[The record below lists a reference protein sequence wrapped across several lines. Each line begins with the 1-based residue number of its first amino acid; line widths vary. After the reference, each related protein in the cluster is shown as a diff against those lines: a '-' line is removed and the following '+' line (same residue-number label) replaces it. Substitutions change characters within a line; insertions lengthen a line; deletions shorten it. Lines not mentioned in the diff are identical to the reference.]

1 MMSAQGGK
9 MLTTVFLSLSGVDA
23 QFVES
28 VHNNLPDGLAYFYP
42 KSFENGE
49 NLISA
54 MEECIG
60 ESRLFVLFASR
71 ASVNSVWVHFEIDR
85 ARLAKIKDRT
95 FKYLVFPIDR
105 DVSYKDLPAWMQEG
119 WVGTAGQSARDIAR
133 YVRGVLAGMAEE
145 SGVRPPPL
153 GRGGLVDGA
162 RREYQAAGFARK
174 CAPNVLLFSGHP
186 GVGRRTVERLL
197 LPAVH
202 PASPDIRL
210 GPEFELPPLAGLP
223 DIYRAMRQEIEDHF
237 SLRAFEGAL
246 AKFTAEPLDEQVEE
260 VWRSLEHF
268 AELGQA
274 VTVVVGY
281 GLYEDRGEL
290 KPWAAAFLEAAVRH
304 EKVKLCLISG
314 RQLKFQDLRAL
325 PHVLQ
330 VKVDELDSGD
340 IKTLILETVPLFG
353 GEPVLPNDTVIQSI
367 GGHPTVARSV
377 ARLLALRGPAF
388 IDGDA
393 KQLHDIQEEILS
405 ESLSFDTIKPVERD
419 LLSILSWVPQ
429 LNGKMLGDII
439 RAQHHISQEA
449 LAEAIEYLLAGCL
462 MQLTGANYLIS
473 APIRGMFRR
482 KHGYGSVEL
491 RTQFAQHLKALW
503 DEAVADDELRIE
515 LFDAFVYMTALEG
528 GTLPK
533 EFSGLLLPS
542 TLQDLVRDAYDR
554 RHNDEDALK
563 RVVKWGT
570 PALDMKM
577 DEHTRE
583 EILSYLFRAQ
593 IRLQMFGDA
602 AALLKVMKK
611 RGYRSSA
618 YLEAFFLRLSGGDL
632 DTAIVRLQEA
642 RGIRKYMDSVIADLA
657 ICYKLRGRWAD
668 LAALIKEEKA
678 RVERNPVLLDIK
690 IGMLVAAG
698 EFDEASREIGRL
710 RGKPYDDGRADS
722 REAAILMNRDHN
734 YKAAYELLT
743 EVLNRRTR
751 GANGVRRLRALAAAR
766 GRQYEDAR
774 QDSEYL
780 KNRPGGED
788 TYQRI
793 EAEIKLAQRDYRGA
807 EAARQ
812 KVKAMTVQDRLLKA
826 RILEAQGLDSQT
838 ALDQREAL
846 LNEAAALR
854 AVNKAVDEYDFD

>member
-1 MMSAQGGK
+1 
-9 MLTTVFLSLSGVDA
+9 MLTTAFLSLSGVDA

-28 VHNNLPDGLAYFYP
+28 VQKNLPDGLAYFYP

-54 MEECIG
+54 MEERIG
-60 ESRLFVLFASR
+60 DSRLFVLFASK

-85 ARLAKIKDRT
+85 ARLQKIKDRT

-105 DVSYKDLPAWMQEG
+105 DVSYRDLPAWMQEG

-145 SGVRPPPL
+145 SGAIPPPL

-162 RREYQAAGFARK
+162 RREYQAASFAHKR
-174 CAPNVLLFSGHP
+174 APNTFLFSGHS
-186 GVGRRTVERLL
+186 GIGRRTARRLL
-197 LPAVH
+197 LAAVH
-202 PASPDIRL
+202 PASPDISL

-223 DIYRAMRQEIEDHF
+223 DVYRAVRQEIEDHF
-237 SLRAFEGAL
+237 SLGGFEGAL
-246 AKFTAEPLDEQVEE
+246 AKFMAAPLGEQVEE
-260 VWRSLEHF
+260 VWQSLEYF
-268 AELGQA
+268 AHLGQA
-274 VTVVVGY
+274 VTIVVGY

-290 KPWAAAFLEAAVRH
+290 KPWAAAFLEAAARH

-314 RQLKFQDLRAL
+314 RQLKFSELRTL

-330 VKVDELDSGD
+330 VKVDGLESGD

-393 KQLHDIQEEILS
+393 KQLHDIQDEILS
-405 ESLSFDTIKPVERD
+405 ESLSFDTLDQVERD

-429 LNGKMLGDII
+429 LNGKMLGDVV
-439 RAQHHISQEA
+439 RASHDISRED
-449 LAEAIEYLLAGCL
+449 LAEKIEYLLAGCL

-482 KHGYGSVEL
+482 KHGYGSTEL
-491 RTQFAQHLKALW
+491 RSKFAQHLKARL

-533 EFSGLLLPS
+533 EFRGLLLPA

-570 PALDMKM
+570 PALEMKM

-593 IRLQMFGDA
+593 VRTQMFGEA
-602 AALLKVMKK
+602 TTLLEFMKK
-611 RGYRSSA
+611 NGYRSSA
-618 YLEAFFLRLSGGDL
+618 YLEAFLLRLSGGDL
-632 DTAIVRLQEA
+632 DAAILRLRQA
-642 RGIRKYMDSVIADLA
+642 REIGKYMDSVIADMA
-657 ICYKLRGRWAD
+657 ICFKLRGRWPE
-668 LAALIKEEKA
+668 LATLIKEEKA

-690 IGMLVAAG
+690 IGMLIAAG
-698 EFDEASREIGRL
+698 EYDDAMREIVRL
-710 RGKPYDDGRADS
+710 HAKPYDDGRADS
-722 REAAILMNRDHN
+722 RRATILMNRDHDFR
-734 YKAAYELLT
+734 AAYDLLT
-743 EVLNRRTR
+743 AVLNRRTR

-766 GRQYEDAR
+766 GGLHVDAR

-780 KNRPGGED
+780 RARPGGED
-788 TYQRI
+788 TFNRI
-793 EAEIKLAQRDYRGA
+793 EAEIKLVQRDYAGA
-807 EAARQ
+807 EASRQ
-812 KVKAMTVQDRLLKA
+812 KVKAITVQDRLLKA
-826 RILEAQGLDSQT
+826 RILEAQGLDIQT

-854 AVNKAVDEYDFD
+854 AANKIVDEYDLD